1 MDKFAA
7 RHPDTPLMPYV
18 PHRLSVFDGR
28 PVPVRRV
35 LAASVLVVGLVA
47 GGCGNKNEEAAEK
60 DAEKAKEK
68 KDKDKDL
75 PESAYEKRK
84 RRDELEREGKKVE
97 SFDLNQDGR
106 NDQWEIRAEKSGTLL
121 WIARDMNFDGQIDVW
136 QYPDDAGEVVEEEM
150 DLDMDG
156 TVDLVTYYKG
166 GKVRRKKLSVNFDEQ
181 FSIVKFYNKEGKL
194 LRVERD
200 EDRDGTT
207 DVWEYYDDKGNRER
221 VGWDEN
227 NDGVPDK
234 FDKMP

>member
-1 MDKFAA
+1 MPHGRVSLGWSVAA
-7 RHPDTPLMPYV
+7 GL
-18 PHRLSVFDGR
+18 
-28 PVPVRRV
+28 
-35 LAASVLVVGLVA
+35 LVVGLIT
-47 GGCGNKNEEAAEK
+47 GGCGDQNKQAADK
-60 DAEKAKEK
+60 DTEKAKEN
-68 KDKDKDL
+68 DL
-75 PESAYEKRK
+75 PDSVYAKRK
-84 RRDELEREGKKVE
+84 REGELDREGKKVQ
-97 SFDLNQDGR
+97 SVDLNQDGR
-106 NDQWEIRAEKSGTLL
+106 PDQWKIHSESGNRL
-121 WIARDMNFDGQIDVW
+121 WIARDMNFDGQVDVW

-156 TVDLVTYYKG
+156 TVDLVTYYKNA
-166 GKVRRKKLSVNFDEQ
+166 KIRRKELSVNFDEK

-227 NDGVPDK
+227 GDGVPDT